1 MDIQEHLEY
10 QKEIRLHKILDIA
23 LLTAVFILLILLF
36 I

>member
-1 MDIQEHLEY
+1 MDIQEYIEY
-10 QKEIRLHKILDIA
+10 QREIQLHKILDIA